1 MKLIQGVFLI
11 LIPIML
17 QSCYSGSGG
26 CEMMYS
32 NSEFI
37 GTLYLTKE
45 SENWVPEKGLD
56 SVLFA
61 NNKGAK
67 FFFKITKYLNSN
79 NKFDLYLNQNMKN
92 ETCTTKDYNY
102 VMGNYEYYR
111 LINENVPF
119 SINITRWYN
128 FNERKVSDS
137 IKLSD
142 LINLSDRVD
151 NNIAYST
158 ASFSLIDSL
167 KYTKSDRIFFDS
179 LYKEVYELPCK
190 ADLWYGDA
198 LKFMYIQKG
207 KGLIGFQFSNNDL
220 WVRKAY

>member
-1 MKLIQGVFLI
+1 MKLLKGVFLFV
-11 LIPIML
+11 IPIML
-17 QSCYSGSGG
+17 QSCSGGSGG

-32 NSEFI
+32 NAEFI
-37 GTLYLTKE
+37 GSLYLTKE

-67 FFFKITKYLNSN
+67 FFFKITKYLNTN

-102 VMGNYEYYR
+102 VMGYFEDYR
-111 LINENVPF
+111 LKNENVPF

-128 FNERKVSDS
+128 FNERKVSDT

-151 NNIAYST
+151 NYIAYST
-158 ASFSLIDSL
+158 ASFALIDSL
-167 KYTKSDRIFFDS
+167 KYPKSDRIFLDS

-190 ADLWYGDA
+190 VDLSYGA
-198 LKFMYIQKG
+198 PIKSMFLQRG
-207 KGLIGFQFSNNDL
+207 KGLIGFEFINNEL
-220 WVRKAY
+220 WVRKAF